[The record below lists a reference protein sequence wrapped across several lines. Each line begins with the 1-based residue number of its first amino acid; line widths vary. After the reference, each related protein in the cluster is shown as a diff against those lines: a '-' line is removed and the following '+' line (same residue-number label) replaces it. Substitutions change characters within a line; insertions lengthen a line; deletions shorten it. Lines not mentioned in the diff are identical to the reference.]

1 MVKNLKKQMSSHE
14 DRFPKSLFVLSRSR
28 IAENE
33 SYEDMLSRS
42 QMHVDGWDEVALAA
56 QHQKRRNVDAL
67 VTHGGSCC

>member
-14 DRFPKSLFVLSRSR
+14 DRFLKSLPR
-28 IAENE
+28 ITENN
-33 SYEDMLSRS
+33 SYEDLLSRS